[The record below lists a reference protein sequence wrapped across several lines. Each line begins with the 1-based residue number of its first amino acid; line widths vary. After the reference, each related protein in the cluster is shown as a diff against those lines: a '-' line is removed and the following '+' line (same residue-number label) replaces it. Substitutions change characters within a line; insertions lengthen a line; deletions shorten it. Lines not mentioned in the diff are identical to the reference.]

1 MTIHQFPSY
10 RIVRTEA
17 EVEIEKRQGATPL
30 ALFFF
35 PARLWIN
42 FWSRWMDLMIVSTH
56 APREEGD
63 MNVTFHFGR
72 FDRDR

>member
-1 MTIHQFPSY
+1 MTIHQFPAY

-17 EVEIEKRQGATPL
+17 EVEVEKEKGQGITPRITPI

-42 FWSRWMDLMIVSTH
+42 CCSRWMDLMIEAEPDTK
-56 APREEGD
+56 
-63 MNVTFHFGR
+63 VTFHFGR
-72 FDRDR
+72 SDRK

>member
-1 MTIHQFPSY
+1 MTIHQFPAY

-17 EVEIEKRQGATPL
+17 EVEMEKGQGITPL

-42 FWSRWMDLMIVSTH
+42 CCSRWMDLMIQSEPDT
-56 APREEGD
+56 RI
-63 MNVTFHFGR
+63 TFHFGR
-72 FDRDR
+72 FDRE